1 MNSLNNY
8 DLEAELGIGHY
19 VGEVRY
25 GPDGQ
30 LYEWVEGVDGL
41 GNPIGFWKA
50 VKAAGRAIGKAA
62 GAVGR
67 TVGKAAG
74 AVAKGVGKAA
84 GAVVGFLDPIK
95 RLFQIVV
102 ATNVRSARRVRVPRH
117 FYRKVVRY
125 ARANPRDG
133 RILMSALRRRP
144 RFYRGG
150 WVIGIQRGAS
160 AMTLGRRVFFRKLT
174 PAVFAHELVHVVQ
187 YRRLGV
193 TGFLLSYFG
202 ISALTVL
209 RRMIQRKPLNAMRSS
224 PHERQAYAIGGRF
237 AAWCTAN
244 ATRCDDVA

>member
-1 MNSLNNY
+1 MNTAADY
-8 DLEAELGIGHY
+8 DIDSELGMGRY
-19 VGEVRY
+19 VGEIRQ

-50 VKAAGRAIGKAA
+50 IKAAGRAIGKAA

-74 AVAKGVGKAA
+74 AVARGVGKAV
-84 GAVVGFLDPIK
+84 GTVVGFLDPVK

-102 ATNVRSARRVRVPRH
+102 ATNVRSARRVRVPAH
-117 FYRKVVRY
+117 FYQKVVRY
-125 ARANPRDG
+125 SRANPRDG
-133 RILMSALRRRP
+133 RILMAALRRRP

-150 WVIGIQRGAS
+150 WILGIQRGAS
-160 AMTLGRRVFFRKLT
+160 AMTLGRRIFFRALT
-174 PAVFAHELVHVVQ
+174 PAVFAHELVHVTQ

-202 ISALTVL
+202 MSALTVL
-209 RRMIQRKPLNAMRSS
+209 RRAIQRKPLNAMRSS

-237 AAWCTAN
+237 ATWCAAN
-244 ATRCDDVA
+244 DRRCTERL

>member
-8 DLEAELGIGHY
+8 DLESELGIGQY
-19 VGEVRY
+19 VGETRY

-74 AVAKGVGKAA
+74 TVAKGVGKAV
-84 GAVVGFLDPIK
+84 GTVVGFLDPIK

-117 FYRKVVRY
+117 FYQKVVRY
-125 ARANPRDG
+125 SRANQRDG
-133 RILMSALRRRP
+133 RILMAALRRRP

-150 WVIGIQRGAS
+150 WIIGIQRGAS
-160 AMTLGRRVFFRKLT
+160 AMTLGRRIFFRKLT

-187 YRRLGV
+187 YRRYGV

-202 ISALTVL
+202 MSALTVL

-224 PHERQAYAIGGRF
+224 PHERQAYAIGQRF
-237 AAWCTAN
+237 ATWCSANDSRCNETA
-244 ATRCDDVA
+244 